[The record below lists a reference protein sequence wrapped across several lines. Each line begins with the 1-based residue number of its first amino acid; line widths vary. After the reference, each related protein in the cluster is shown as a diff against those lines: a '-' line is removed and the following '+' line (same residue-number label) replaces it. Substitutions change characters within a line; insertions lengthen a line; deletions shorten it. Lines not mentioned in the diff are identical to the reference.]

1 MAKIVDFARD
11 HGAFRTMCL
20 DDLNYIGDNINEFKD
35 ITFHELLFLDMF
47 GNVETVCFK
56 VSNDTGEIVPYESG
70 PKFIHSGFS
79 PREMYKKLAIVE
91 AAKKQL
97 TA

>member
-1 MAKIVDFARD
+1 MANIVDFARD

-20 DDLNYIGDNINEFKD
+20 DGLNYIGDNINEFKD

-47 GNVETVCFK
+47 DNVETLCFK
-56 VSNDTGEIVPYESG
+56 VSNDTGELIPYEG
-70 PKFIHSGFS
+70 GNKFIHSSFS